1 MDREGGRVRRGG
13 PESLEYDY
21 CDLMMLIPYIPGVTE
36 TCKYRHMTHRSIG
49 KRYRNINIWPV
60 LKIENISNISKT
72 VSIIAFHNSHLK
84 KLSQVTPN
92 LSLL

>member
-60 LKIENISNISKT
+60 LKIEKHFEHIQDSFDNC
-72 VSIIAFHNSHLK
+72 VSQFPS
-84 KLSQVTPN
+84 
-92 LSLL
+92 